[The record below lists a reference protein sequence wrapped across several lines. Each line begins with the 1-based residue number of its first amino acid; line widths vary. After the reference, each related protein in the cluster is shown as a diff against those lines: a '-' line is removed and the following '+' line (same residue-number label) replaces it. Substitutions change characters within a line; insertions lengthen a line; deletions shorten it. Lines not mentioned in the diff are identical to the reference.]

1 MYITPSVVMLS
12 IANCPFLTARLV
24 LRGCFLG
31 EYPLSFA
38 ASVGQRETC
47 ELLLKIHEDQNKRML
62 ELARAFYSNTEEIAG
77 KLFTGGESRKL
88 TKGCSVLGAK
98 LVTKAAVRKFR
109 GDRDVWKTKK
119 EQENIKKLQEKA
131 AANPLMT
138 LEMPKAE
145 KNGAEKNEAEKNESN
160 DAYID
165 HLNSKFLNQ
174 ESSQGDTAL
183 HMAVRYGHLK
193 VIDWLLGDKA
203 KDSMHVQKPPSSR

>member
-47 ELLLKIHEDQNKRML
+47 ELLLKFHEDQNKRML
-62 ELARAFYSNTEEIAG
+62 ELARAFDSKRIKQIAG
-77 KLFTGGESRKL
+77 KLFTCEESKEL
-88 TKGCSVLGAK
+88 TKGCSVRGAK
-98 LVTKAAVRKFR
+98 LVTEDVVRDFR
-109 GDRDVWKTKK
+109 IAWDFWI
-119 EQENIKKLQEKA
+119 N
-131 AANPLMT
+131 
-138 LEMPKAE
+138 
-145 KNGAEKNEAEKNESN
+145 NEAVKNESN
-160 DAYID
+160 DDYKG
-165 HLNSKFLNQ
+165 HLNSKFLNR
-174 ESSQGDTAL
+174 ESGQGDTAL